1 MIRTVTLVLAL
12 ALAACTE
19 VQHQSENRA
28 LDLTLNAYANA
39 IRWGDIQQMLPFVEP
54 DTPTVKLSMFP
65 AKVPPVPRLG
75 PRPKTTLAAG
85 YEAVTCAHDALHAN
99 GAQLKTPLP
108 TFCDEY
114 QTPSDGFIVSHVC
127 QVEFTTEPLFGTNA
141 NVVYPLTP
149 VT

>member
-54 DTPTVKLSMFP
+54 DTLKAHPLSELDLQRYKQVRFVSYSEQAPTPAGPHEVRQVVKISVLN
-65 AKVPPVPRLG
+65 VNTQTEREIIDNQLW
-75 PRPKTTLAAG
+75 R
-85 YEAVTCAHDALHAN
+85 YDEATKHWH
-99 GAQLKTPLP
+99 
-108 TFCDEY
+108 
-114 QTPSDGFIVSHVC
+114 IVSGLPNIT
-127 QVEFTTEPLFGTNA
+127 QGRND
-141 NVVYPLTP
+141 
-149 VT
+149 